1 MTVSDPFQDVLVIQD
16 RLPIL
21 HSTVEALPQ
30 GEELARINEANEGLL
45 RVYVSL
51 DDASSRVNEELGS
64 EISHELA
71 RIETKLNVILEML
84 GSLLHTQVT
93 SPDPV
98 NMRISAEGLGWVQG
112 ERLEPGQ
119 MLRMHWHLCPQFP
132 RPLELYGE
140 VASCQ
145 ALPEGYEIS
154 VRFRG
159 LSPLLEEGIQKL
171 VFRRHRRSV
180 AQSRS
185 R

>member
-1 MTVSDPFQDVLVIQD
+1 MTLRDPFQDVLVIQD

-21 HSTVEALPQ
+21 HSTVEALPPS
-30 GEELARINEANEGLL
+30 EELARVNEANEGLL

-51 DDASSRVNEELGS
+51 DDAAPRVNEELGS

-84 GSLLHTQVT
+84 GSLLHTQVK

-98 NMRISAEGLGWVQG
+98 TMRISAEGLGWVQG

-119 MLRMHWHLCPQFP
+119 ILRMQWHLCPQFP

-145 ALPEGYEIS
+145 AVADGFEIS
-154 VRFRG
+154 VGFRG
-159 LSPLLEEGIQKL
+159 LSPLLEDGIQKL

-180 AQSRS
+180 AQSRA